1 MRIQVTLAFALFPD
15 ADLIPKATFI
25 LVSMPNNPNFA
36 TPPPALTVFQPLIEG
51 FQTALVAAA
60 DGGKLKT
67 AEKNAA
73 REALVE
79 PLRSLARYVQQNCD
93 NDLTK
98 RLSSGFDP
106 RKQPEPS
113 GLLPAPQGVTL
124 TPTGIHGEVS
134 LRAGAVTNAR
144 AYEAQSC
151 NDPGTSADW
160 ESQGT
165 FSSARPATGFGAS
178 LFRRW

>member
-1 MRIQVTLAFALFPD
+1 M
-15 ADLIPKATFI
+15 
-25 LVSMPNNPNFA
+25 
-36 TPPPALTVFQPLIEG
+36 IEA
-51 FQTALVAAA
+51 FQTALAAAA

-73 REALVE
+73 REALLDS
-79 PLRSLARYVQQNCD
+79 LRSLALYVQQNCD
-93 NDLTK
+93 NDMTK
-98 RLSSGFDP
+98 LLSSGFDP
-106 RKQPEPS
+106 RKQPEPA

-124 TPTGIHGEVS
+124 TPTGIHGEMSVRGS
-134 LRAGAVTNAR
+134 AVPNAR

-165 FSSARPATGFGAS
+165 FSSARPAPGFGAS